1 MASTTPSI
9 IKDSMDMDTNKCPNC
24 GAPFETDADGIQEFS
39 CGTEAFESGAAP
51 CISSYCRERAAHAET
66 KKQYMELIMA
76 VARKFDGETR
86 HQTALRY
93 INHAEDLA
101 REAGKADAAMNRL
114 DAEANGC
121 QR

>member
-1 MASTTPSI
+1 MSTP
-9 IKDSMDMDTNKCPNC
+9 DKCPHC
-24 GAPFETDADGIQEFS
+24 GAPKIG
-39 CGTEAFESGAAP
+39 
-51 CISSYCRERAAHAET
+51 SYYTCCTHENDRFPGPICRERAAHAET

-114 DAEANGC
+114 DAEAKEG
-121 QR
+121 R